1 MTSPEYFRTFALYNR
16 WANTRLYDACAQ
28 LDDAER
34 RQDRKAFFGSIHN
47 TLNHLLVGDR
57 VWMGRFTGVDS
68 GIRKLDE
75 IPFDDFAALRQARVA
90 EDDRIQDYVDGCG
103 GAALAAALAFKS
115 MDGTASAMPLNVV
128 LGHFFNHQ
136 THHRGQVHA
145 MLTQTAVAAPSLD
158 LIYFLRLPR

>member
-1 MTSPEYFRTFALYNR
+1 MNSEYFRVFAHYNR

-28 LDDAER
+28 LSDADR
-34 RQDRKAFFGSIHN
+34 RRDRKAFFGSIHN

-68 GIRKLDE
+68 GVRKLDE
-75 IPFDDFAALRQARVA
+75 IPFDDFASLRQARQA
-90 EDDRIQDYVDGCG
+90 EDDLIQNYVEGCG
-103 GAALAAALAFKS
+103 EAKLRGALDFKS
-115 MDGTASAMPLNVV
+115 MDGTPSSMPLGLV

-136 THHRGQVHA
+136 THHRGQVHGI
-145 MLTQTAVAAPSLD
+145 LTQTDVPAPQLD